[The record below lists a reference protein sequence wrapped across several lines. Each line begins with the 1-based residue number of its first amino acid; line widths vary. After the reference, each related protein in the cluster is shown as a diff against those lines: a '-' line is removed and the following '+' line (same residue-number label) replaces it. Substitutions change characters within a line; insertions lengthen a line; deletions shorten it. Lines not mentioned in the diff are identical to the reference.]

1 MSPLQ
6 AAYVGLVPLL
16 DGAAGELISALS
28 NWLCSCPG
36 RAAARLPEA
45 PDLEVWNDARLLQF
59 KLSPRLVLHCML
71 RPLLVCSEWSLAE
84 AAARRCVCWRHGEA
98 SAEGVPRPCDVKTGV
113 RGNGARKLECLSIVA
128 AEPVASEGAPAS
140 HSASHSCGHEHA
152 HIILGT
158 RPHLLQAC
166 SDPSTSHC
174 TNSVA
179 CSRSCLP
186 NCSKMLTQAQQLR
199 TSLPWT
205 TAARPRCS
213 RIQTAR
219 LLGVQADTITFIGWP
234 AARWSCL
241 GAQSA
246 A

>member
-6 AAYVGLVPLL
+6 AAYGGRAPLL
-16 DGAAGELISALS
+16 DGAAGELMSALS

-36 RAAARLPEA
+36 RAAAQLPEA

-71 RPLLVCSEWSLAE
+71 HPLLVCSEWSLAE
-84 AAARRCVCWRHGEA
+84 AAAGRCVCWRHGEA

-113 RGNGARKLECLSIVA
+113 RGKGAARKLECLCIVA

-158 RPHLLQAC
+158 RLHFLGNRPHLAQAC
-166 SDPSTSHC
+166 SDPSTSHYP
-174 TNSVA
+174 NSVA
-179 CSRSCLP
+179 CSRS
-186 NCSKMLTQAQQLR
+186 
-199 TSLPWT
+199 
-205 TAARPRCS
+205 
-213 RIQTAR
+213 
-219 LLGVQADTITFIGWP
+219 
-234 AARWSCL
+234 
-241 GAQSA
+241 
-246 A
+246 